1 MSNRNVVSV
10 RGKRKIVLAAGSESM
25 GSKGKRGILFSGLVV
40 VVAFFMVWAGAAIG
54 SMISPP
60 NQIVLQNQSIA
71 QYVYTNNSSAIPFA
85 DVNGQIEYPM
95 PAGQHVSYIETN
107 ATLAELNSRDAGKIS
122 LNLSQ
127 PGSSPSLS
135 YAPSLI
141 HTDLLGGGSI
151 YVINFTETGLPAGTK
166 WGVTAIFMGAGG
178 PRDSFVTNKT
188 YILVKSAPYPLPF
201 EVFPQSADPST
212 PIIYA
217 SGSLYPSV
225 TNVSVVFHAPQPS
238 YYIYTLSH
246 KGTATISKLKANSF
260 FNGNRTATNTSLTNV
275 STVNVGSNPV
285 AMQTSGDYTYVA
297 NYNSSNISVIKGAK
311 LAGTVS
317 LPSGSEPNAIDIFN
331 GTVYV
336 TGNGTN
342 SLYLIGL
349 TNMSLYRTIA
359 FTNGINPVA
368 VNVQSALASHTFS
381 GKNQTMA
388 FVAIANGTGNGTM
401 AVVIFTGS
409 SYTVSYFTLYA
420 KSPTSMVCSPYSGYR
435 YGTPVGTAFEF
446 LVAVPNTVESFQ
458 FNVTASPAAKQIT
471 YENQTTGIPD
481 FKIIGQPIL
490 TGYEGYAIALANQ
503 TQLVA
508 YMLSGSNS
516 NGLAGGRTVSM
527 ASYSDTVSLPNGLD
541 IFSQKNGLNISSQM
555 VVSMPSGVP
564 NYQFMPWDPVAVSY
578 STIENYSITVNEK
591 GLPANVNWTA
601 TVNNV
606 TQASNTTSMTFYASN
621 GTYSYSA
628 KFVNYSGSN
637 GIMGYIPFFNGSG
650 TLTVN
655 GSSISKTIGYEPG
668 YGVTFIPKNLTA
680 GTSWTL
686 SVTTNTTVNVS
697 SKIVSSVNTT
707 HVTTTAANLI
717 LPFLNSTISASQEI
731 NGTLTNVTYTMKY
744 SYSISSP
751 NYLASESAFNFSVDQ
766 SGLTEN
772 TIALTEVAFGVTFTE
787 TGLPA
792 NTSWSISLNGAARNS
807 STSSILFSEPNGTYD
822 YAIGGVTGYTTSS
835 AGGSVTVNGSSAQ
848 VNITFSPLVVM
859 PTEITIGYGTSPAN
873 FVPLAYA
880 TVNGSSVSFTI
891 QPQYLTG
898 NQSKYLMI
906 RISSS
911 STTIDLRATIYG
923 NSGISTYF
931 GPITGEEIGYW
942 LGAVMI
948 FGGAFMAMPWHD
960 FRFRRGVKR

>member
-1 MSNRNVVSV
+1 MSNKNVVSV
-10 RGKRKIVLAAGSESM
+10 RGKKKIVLAAANESM

-85 DVNGQIEYPM
+85 NVNGQIEYPM
-95 PAGQHVSYIETN
+95 PTGQHVSYIETN
-107 ATLAELNSRDAGKIS
+107 ATLAELNSRDAGKIT
-122 LNLSQ
+122 LHLSQ

-141 HTDLLGGGSI
+141 HTDSGVI
-151 YVINFTETGLPAGTK
+151 TPMINFTETGLPAGTK
-166 WGVTAIFMGAGG
+166 WGVSAIFLGAAN
-178 PRDSFVTNKT
+178 PIYTYVTKT
-188 YILVKSAPYPLPF
+188 NYDLIRGAPYPLPF

-212 PIIYA
+212 PIVYA
-217 SGSLYPSV
+217 TGGNPATV
-225 TNVSVVFHAPQPS
+225 VHIVFHAPQPS
-238 YYIYTLSH
+238 YYIYSLSH
-246 KGTATISKLKANSF
+246 KGTVTVSKLKADSF
-260 FNGNRTATNTSLTNV
+260 LNGNRTATNTSLTNV
-275 STVNVGSNPV
+275 STVNVGLNPV
-285 AMQTSGDYTYVA
+285 AMQTSGVYTYVA
-297 NYNSSNISVIKGAK
+297 NYNSSNLSVIKGTK
-311 LAGTVS
+311 LIGTVS
-317 LPSGSEPNAIDIFN
+317 LPSGSEPNEIDIFN

-349 TNMSLYRTIA
+349 TNMTLYGTIA
-359 FTNGINPVA
+359 FTKGINPVGLS
-368 VNVQSALASHTFS
+368 VQSASASHTVS

-401 AVVIFTGS
+401 AIVTFIGS
-409 SYTVSYFTLYA
+409 SYTVSYYSLYA
-420 KSPTSMVCSPYSGYR
+420 KFPTSMVFSPYSGYR
-435 YGTPVGTAFEF
+435 LSEIGTVFQF
-446 LVAVPNTVESFQ
+446 LLSVPNTLESFT
-458 FNVTASPAAKQIT
+458 FDTALTPAAGNVA
-471 YENQTTGIPD
+471 YANQTTMFSD
-481 FKIIGQPIL
+481 FKVMDQPIL
-490 TGYEGYAIALANQ
+490 TGYGGYDVVLINQ
-503 TQLVA
+503 TTSAIYQLS
-508 YMLSGSNS
+508 YINI
-516 NGLAGGRTVSM
+516 NGLGGGQTISKVP
-527 ASYSDTVSLPNGLD
+527 YTDTISLPNGLD

-555 VVSMPSGVP
+555 IVSMPTGIP
-564 NYQFMPWDPVAVSY
+564 NYQFMPWDPIALTDSV
-578 STIENYSITVNEK
+578 IENYSITFNEVN
-591 GLPANVNWTA
+591 LPTAVNWPV
-601 TVNNV
+601 TVGNI
-606 TQASNTTSMTFYASN
+606 TQTSNTTSMTFHGSN

-628 KFVNYSGSN
+628 KFVNYSGLN
-637 GIMGYIPFFNGSG
+637 GIIGYIPFFNSTG
-650 TLTVN
+650 TIVIN
-655 GSSISKTIGYEPG
+655 GTSISRTIGYEPG

-686 SVTTNTTVNVS
+686 SVTTNVTVNVS
-697 SKIVSSVNTT
+697 SKIVSSANTT
-707 HVTTTAANLI
+707 RITTTASNLT
-717 LPFLNSTISASQEI
+717 LPFLNSTIVSPQEI

-751 NYLASESAFNFSVDQ
+751 NYLASASSSNFTVDQ

-772 TIALTEVAFGVTFTE
+772 VITLTEKAFGVTFVE
-787 TGLPA
+787 TGLPS
-792 NTSWSISLNGAARNS
+792 NTSWSISLNGAVKNS
-807 STSSILFSEPNGTYD
+807 TTSAISFSEPNGTYD
-822 YAIGGVTGYTTSS
+822 YSIGAVTGYTTSS
-835 AGGSVTVNGSSAQ
+835 AGGSVIVNGSSAQ
-848 VNITFSPLVVM
+848 VNITFSPLVVI
-859 PTEITIGYGTSPAN
+859 PTQITIGYGTSPAN

-880 TVNGSSVSFTI
+880 TVNGSTVSFTI

-911 STTIDLRATIYG
+911 GTSIDLRAVIYG

-960 FRFRRGVKR
+960 FRLKRGVKR